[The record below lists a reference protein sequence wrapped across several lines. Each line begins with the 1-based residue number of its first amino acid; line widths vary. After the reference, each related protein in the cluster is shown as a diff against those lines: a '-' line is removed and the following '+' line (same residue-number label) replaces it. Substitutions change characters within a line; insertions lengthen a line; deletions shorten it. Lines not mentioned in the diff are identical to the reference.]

1 MDAGDDEQH
10 RESGSARRM
19 IMQKT
24 VEQERTLSVE
34 LLGGPRRRA
43 WLRALVAALVVA
55 LGVGG
60 YLYWRGHTAT
70 DTTQYRT
77 EDAMRGNLVVTVTAT
92 GNLQPTNKVDVG
104 SELSGIV
111 EKVLVDEND
120 RVKKD
125 QVLAQLDLS
134 RLTDQVARSRSGLA
148 SAQAKVV
155 QTQATVREAEANLE
169 RLRQVQQLSGGKVPS
184 KAEMS
189 TAEAT
194 LARAH
199 ADEASARAAVADASA
214 ALRSDETNVRKASIR
229 SPIDGVVLT
238 RKIDPGQTVAASFQ
252 APVLFTIAEDLS
264 QMDLQVD
271 VDEADVG
278 QVRDGQQATF
288 TVDAYPG
295 RRYPAKVKRVDFG
308 SQVKDNVVTYP
319 TLLQVNND
327 DLSLRPGMTATAEIT
342 TIERNDV
349 LLVPN
354 AALRFTPPAPPAPPS
369 AGNANSGGLV
379 SRLIPRVPRSA
390 PRKAT
395 VKGAGVEQNVYVL
408 RDGVPVPI
416 AVNVGATDGRH
427 TEVTGGDLAAGTP
440 VVVEATLPSK

>member
-1 MDAGDDEQH
+1 MPDTVQGERALS
-10 RESGSARRM
+10 REALR
-19 IMQKT
+19 
-24 VEQERTLSVE
+24 
-34 LLGGPRRRA
+34 PRGRRA
-43 WLRALVAALVVA
+43 WLQALVVA
-55 LGVGG
+55 LAIVLAVGG
-60 YLYWRGHTAT
+60 FLYWRGQADTSAT
-70 DTTQYRT
+70 RYRT
-77 EDAMRGNLVVTVTAT
+77 EEATRGNLVVTVTAT

-111 EKVLVDEND
+111 ETVLVDEND
-120 RVKKD
+120 RVTKGKL
-125 QVLAQLDLS
+125 LAQLDLS
-134 RLTDQVARSRSGLA
+134 RLSDQVARSRSTLA
-148 SAQAKVV
+148 AAQAKVA
-155 QTQATVREAEANLE
+155 QTQATVREAQANLE

-189 TAEAT
+189 TGEAGR
-194 LARAH
+194 ARAQ
-199 ADEASARAAVADASA
+199 ADEASARAAVTEASA

-238 RKIDPGQTVAASFQ
+238 RKVDPGQTVAASFQ
-252 APVLFTIAEDLS
+252 APVLFTIAEDLR

-295 RRYPAKVKRVDFG
+295 RRYPASVKRVDFG

-319 TLLQVNND
+319 TLLQVDND

-342 TIERNDV
+342 TLTREDA

-354 AALRFTPPAPPAPPS
+354 AALRFTPPANTAPEKS
-369 AGNANSGGLV
+369 AGLV
-379 SRLIPRVPRSA
+379 SRLIPHAPRSA
-390 PRKAT
+390 PRRAT
-395 VKGAGVEQNVYVL
+395 VKVTGAQQQVYVL

-416 AVNVGATDGRH
+416 AVTVGASDGRS
-427 TEVTGGDLAAGTP
+427 TEITNGDLAPGTP
-440 VVVEATLPSK
+440 VVVEATTTPAK